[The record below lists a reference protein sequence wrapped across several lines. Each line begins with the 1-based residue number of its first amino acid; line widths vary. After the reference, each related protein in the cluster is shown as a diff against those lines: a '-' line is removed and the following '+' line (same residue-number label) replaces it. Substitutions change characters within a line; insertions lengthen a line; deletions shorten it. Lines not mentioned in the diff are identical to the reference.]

1 MNMKERYDY
10 VLLLVVLSLV
20 GIGLVMVYS
29 SSSVIAQERFDDSY
43 FFIKKQ
49 AVFSLVGLA
58 LMIAYSLIPYQHLRR
73 FYMLALILGVASLIM
88 VWIPNLGSEIRGS
101 SRWVRVLNLSF
112 QPSEFAKLGIVIFLA
127 HSLAKKRKDIK
138 SFTIGFLPHFVI
150 TLTFVLLIVNQPD
163 LGAALAILTI
173 SITMMFVAG
182 VRARYLAAVLS
193 LAIPVTA
200 FLIISEPYR
209 MRRILSFIDPWKDP
223 LGHGFH
229 IIHSWLAFG
238 SGGLFGVGLGAG
250 RQKLFYLPEPN
261 TDFILSVIGEEF
273 GFVGVTI
280 IMILFLI
287 VIAKGISISLKA
299 PDLFGS
305 YLALGT
311 TLLIGIH
318 AFVHAGVVMGLLPTK
333 GLTLPFISY
342 GGSSLMSSMTSMG
355 ILLNISSQRMA

>member
-1 MNMKERYDY
+1 MHVKERYDY
-10 VLLLVVLSLV
+10 LLLLIVLSLV

-29 SSSVIAQERFDDSY
+29 SSSVIAQERFHDDY
-43 FFIKKQ
+43 FFIKRQ

-58 LMIAYSLIPYQHLRR
+58 LMIVYSLTPYQYLRR
-73 FYMLALILGVASLIM
+73 LCILALILGVVSLIM
-88 VWIPNLGSEIRGS
+88 VWMPGIGSKIRGS
-101 SRWVRVLNLSF
+101 SRWVRVLSLSF
-112 QPSEFAKLGIVIFLA
+112 QPSEFAKLGIVVFLA

-138 SFTIGFLPHFVI
+138 SFSMGFLPHFII
-150 TLTFVLLIVNQPD
+150 TLIFVLLIVNQPD

-182 VRARYLAAVLS
+182 VRTRYLAAVLS

-200 FLIISEPYR
+200 FLIITEPYR
-209 MRRILSFIDPWKDP
+209 MKRILSFIHPWEDP
-223 LGHGFH
+223 LGNGFH
-229 IIHSWLAFG
+229 IIHSFLALG
-238 SGGLFGVGLGAG
+238 SGRCLGVGLGAG

-273 GFVGVTI
+273 GLVGVTI
-280 IMILFLI
+280 IMILFFI

-305 YLALGT
+305 YLALGI

-355 ILLNISSQRMA
+355 ILLNISSQRMV